1 VSDCSADA
9 DLVRLAARGDREAFG
24 RLVTRYQRPLVSFAY
39 RYLGQREDA
48 EDAAQEALVRVYFS
62 LARLRQ
68 PGSLGTYLFATAL
81 NVCRRRAQ
89 ARPWPTAPQDGA
101 AIAGG
106 PEAVAEHRIEHDR
119 LLAAISALPEEYRSV
134 VSLRVEDELSFAEIG
149 RILGAEEGTCRV
161 RFHRAKEMLRAAL
174 VGVPSPS
181 EGTT

>member
-1 VSDCSADA
+1 M
-9 DLVRLAARGDREAFG
+9 RRAARGDRDAFA

-39 RYLGQREDA
+39 RYLGHREDA
-48 EDAAQEALVRVYFS
+48 EDAAQEAFVRVYFS

-68 PGSLGTYLFATAL
+68 PERFGTYLFATAL

-89 ARPWPTAPQDGA
+89 SQPRATGPDDTVVATPDA
-101 AIAGG
+101 AVERRA
-106 PEAVAEHRIEHDR
+106 EHDR
-119 LLAAISALPEEYRSV
+119 LLAAIGALPEEYRSV

-149 RILGAEEGTCRV
+149 RIVGAEEGTCRV
-161 RFHRAKEMLRAAL
+161 RFHRAKEMLRTAL